1 MAAAG
6 RSSLGF
12 GCSFNQVA
20 AWPRKFDT
28 GQYSTCLEYMEVQ
41 LTPEL
46 EEKIANLSTQT
57 GCPADELVQDVMPGY
72 VYELAGVRD
81 TLDTRYDGIKSGRVK
96 LIHRPGVWPSSESGS
111 FAGNTFH
118 SGTLRPIQT
127 CHNDRLHP
135 DSAP

>member
-28 GQYSTCLEYMEVQ
+28 GQYSTYLENMEVHF
-41 LTPEL
+41 TPEL
-46 EEKIANLSTQT
+46 EEKITKLSSQT
-57 GCPADELVQDVMPGY
+57 GCPADELVQDVMAEY

-81 TLDTRYDGIKSGRVK
+81 TLDTRYDDIKSGRVK
-96 LIHRPGVWPSSESGS
+96 LIDGDEFFDGLRKREDDLLGSRP
-111 FAGNTFH
+111 
-118 SGTLRPIQT
+118 R
-127 CHNDRLHP
+127 
-135 DSAP
+135 